1 MWLVSAVRRVLGSGD
16 HAEAGWLS
24 CHETPVSCAFTPARI
39 PIAALKGQSGALAH
53 TPRGL
58 LFLVAPPSIPRHHL
72 HLRHPPYALLR
83 MTIISRIKQ
92 LRLPYGQYVVVG
104 SGTLEA
110 LGIRQAA
117 DIDIAVL
124 PALHTALRATG
135 EWDED
140 ERYGE
145 IFLKREDVE
154 ILPRLDWDAYPTTTA
169 AAIASALVI
178 DGVPFMNLDELRTFK
193 AALGRDKDLADI
205 ALIDAY
211 QTRTRQLQ
219 RP

>member
-1 MWLVSAVRRVLGSGD
+1 
-16 HAEAGWLS
+16 
-24 CHETPVSCAFTPARI
+24 
-39 PIAALKGQSGALAH
+39 
-53 TPRGL
+53 
-58 LFLVAPPSIPRHHL
+58 
-72 HLRHPPYALLR
+72 

-104 SGTLEA
+104 SGTLEV

-135 EWDED
+135 KWDED

-145 IFLKREDVE
+145 I
-154 ILPRLDWDAYPTTTA
+154 
-169 AAIASALVI
+169 
-178 DGVPFMNLDELRTFK
+178 
-193 AALGRDKDLADI
+193 
-205 ALIDAY
+205 
-211 QTRTRQLQ
+211 LQ

>member
-1 MWLVSAVRRVLGSGD
+1 MR
-16 HAEAGWLS
+16 
-24 CHETPVSCAFTPARI
+24 
-39 PIAALKGQSGALAH
+39 
-53 TPRGL
+53 
-58 LFLVAPPSIPRHHL
+58 
-72 HLRHPPYALLR
+72 LR

-145 IFLKREDVE
+145 VFLKRDDVE
-154 ILPRLDWDAYPTTTA
+154 ILPRLHWDAYATTTA
-169 AAIASALVI
+169 AAIESALII

-193 AALGRDKDLADI
+193 TALGREKDFADI

-211 QTRTRQLQ
+211 QMPTR
-219 RP
+219 